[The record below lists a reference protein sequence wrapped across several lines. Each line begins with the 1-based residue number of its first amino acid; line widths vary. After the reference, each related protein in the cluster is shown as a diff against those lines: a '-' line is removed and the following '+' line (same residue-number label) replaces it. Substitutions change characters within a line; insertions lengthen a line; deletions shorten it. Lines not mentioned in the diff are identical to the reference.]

1 MIRRM
6 TKDDIPAGMR
16 LKESAGWNQTEQ
28 DWVNVLDVEPEGCW
42 VYEVDGV
49 AAGATTAVCYGT
61 DLAWIGMVLVLPEFR
76 RRGIA
81 RSLMQHALAFT
92 EARGVGCVKLDAT
105 DMGRPLY
112 LDLGFEDEAPIERW
126 ATVAE
131 SQGSVETPGKT
142 SSGDPPPLTNVADI
156 APLDR
161 QAFGADRAAL
171 LGLLADRYRQ
181 TWTLPGAYLM
191 SRPGSNAR
199 FLGPCVAKR
208 IEDAERLIRGLLR
221 RYQGEPVFWD
231 LLPDNQ
237 EACGLA
243 QALGFE
249 AKRRLVRMAR
259 TSGSCSKLHSE
270 IDQGLQYATAGFEYG

>member
-28 DWVNVLDVEPEGCW
+28 DWATVLDVEPEGCW
-42 VYEVDGV
+42 VYEVDGAV
-49 AAGATTAVCYGT
+49 AGATTAVCYGT

-81 RSLMQHALAFT
+81 RSLMKHALAFT

-126 ATVAE
+126 GMIVKSQASATTD
-131 SQGSVETPGKT
+131 SD
-142 SSGDPPPLTNVADI
+142 DPPPLTGVADI
-156 APLDR
+156 VALDR
-161 QAFGADRAAL
+161 QAFGVDRAAL
-171 LGLLADRYRQ
+171 LGLLAERHQ

-199 FLGPCVAKR
+199 FLGPCVAEQT
-208 IEDAERLIRGLLR
+208 EDAGRLIRFLLSR
-221 RYQGEPVFWD
+221 HPGEPVFWD

-237 EACGLA
+237 EVKALA
-243 QALGFE
+243 EALGFE

-259 TSGSCSKLHSE
+259 TTGSCSR
-270 IDQGLQYATAGFEYG
+270 LQSGIGECQQFATAGFEYG